1 MKASSAI
8 GLVVAIVG
16 LYLGA
21 TMEGSNPMAILSPS
35 AMLIVL
41 GGTLGAVIIG
51 TSFASITNIPK
62 MYMKAFNPPQH
73 DLNAKVAELVG
84 YAEAARRDGLLALD
98 EVTSTIEDPYTRKG
112 LQLVVDGTDPDLVA
126 DILESENDAMRKR
139 HAASVQPFDKAGGY
153 APTMGI
159 IGTVFGLIHVLGNLD
174 KPATLGPSISAAF
187 VATLLGVASANVIY
201 LPICARLKQLSQEE
215 LHARAL
221 IVEGI
226 LSIQAGDN
234 PRVVQEKLITFVP
247 PALRVDADAGQGRR
261 TPRRR
266 PRNPSWP
273 VTSDTSRWAPR
284 GGARERGALARVL
297 RGHDDAPVLPLHG
310 ALRDLVGEH
319 VEVRGAPAV
328 AQGRVLGRGARRRPV
343 DAQLGLGRGQ
353 DQAVRGRAAA
363 AVAAPADVDQQHE
376 RQERPPR
383 RPTKAKQ
390 EEQDFRKLKRRV
402 DKLAKEAGLRGK
414 VNVTVRR
421 RGLVIQL
428 LTDKVFFSSG
438 EAILHPEAHKL
449 VAKIGEIVRDERSHP
464 VVVEGYTD
472 SQPISNSRYQSNWD
486 LSGARAAAV
495 VNDFAKIGVL
505 AEPDVRAGLRQ
516 PDPDRHAIPRRKAVR
531 RTAGWRSSSP
541 ASTPAAPTRSQPPSA
556 WRR

>member
-21 TMEGSNPMAILSPS
+21 VMEGSNPMAVLSPS

-62 MYMKAFNPPQH
+62 MFMKAFNPPQH

-174 KPATLGPSISAAF
+174 KPETLGPSISAAF
-187 VATLLGVASANVIY
+187 VATLLGVASANVLY
-201 LPICARLKQLSQEE
+201 LPIGARLKQLSQEE

-247 PALRVDADAGQGRR
+247 PALRVDADAGQE
-261 TPRRR
+261 
-266 PRNPSWP
+266 
-273 VTSDTSRWAPR
+273 
-284 GGARERGALARVL
+284 RERREG
-297 RGHDDAPVLPLHG
+297 
-310 ALRDLVGEH
+310 
-319 VEVRGAPAV
+319 
-328 AQGRVLGRGARRRPV
+328 GRVDRHG
-343 DAQLGLGRGQ
+343 
-353 DQAVRGRAAA
+353 
-363 AVAAPADVDQQHE
+363 
-376 RQERPPR
+376 RQE
-383 RPTKAKQ
+383 TQ
-390 EEQDFRKLKRRV
+390 SLTTRK
-402 DKLAKEAGLRGK
+402 
-414 VNVTVRR
+414 
-421 RGLVIQL
+421 
-428 LTDKVFFSSG
+428 
-438 EAILHPEAHKL
+438 
-449 VAKIGEIVRDERSHP
+449 
-464 VVVEGYTD
+464 
-472 SQPISNSRYQSNWD
+472 
-486 LSGARAAAV
+486 
-495 VNDFAKIGVL
+495 
-505 AEPDVRAGLRQ
+505 
-516 PDPDRHAIPRRKAVR
+516 
-531 RTAGWRSSSP
+531 
-541 ASTPAAPTRSQPPSA
+541 STRTRSAGSCPS
-556 WRR
+556 RT